1 MLLHIYRRCSRAPK
15 PTTSGPLEPP
25 RLRRVDA
32 GFSLVEII
40 ITVSLMAIVIVPL
53 MMAAS
58 TTIKASASSRNLSK
72 VDTVLNNAADRV
84 NRAPELCDYTIY
96 IQAAALSQGWTTA
109 AVSATYQYYT
119 PGATAA
125 ISGTWTSG
133 ACAGCPAA
141 VACPGGTHT
150 DGLVQ
155 RVTITVNSPNNVVH
169 RTMEV
174 VKSDV

>member
-1 MLLHIYRRCSRAPK
+1 MHTQREKR
-15 PTTSGPLEPP
+15 
-25 RLRRVDA
+25 RLRASNRALRNEHREA
-32 GFSLVEII
+32 GFSLIEIM
-40 ITVSLMAIVIVPL
+40 ITVSLMAIIIVPL

-84 NRAPELCDYTIY
+84 NRAPELCDYSDY
-96 IQAAALSQGWTTA
+96 IEAPALSVQWTA
-109 AVSATYQYYT
+109 DRVSATYQYYT
-119 PGATAA
+119 PGASASVT
-125 ISGTWTSG
+125 GTWTTG
-133 ACAGCPAA
+133 
-141 VACPGGTHT
+141 ACPGCPPAVPCPTGTHP

-155 RVTITVNSPNNVVH
+155 RVTITVSSPNNVVQ

>member
-1 MLLHIYRRCSRAPK
+1 MHTQHRTWRLRAPNRV
-15 PTTSGPLEPP
+15 LQRE
-25 RLRRVDA
+25 RREA
-32 GFSLVEII
+32 GFSLVEIM
-40 ITVSLMAIVIVPL
+40 ITVSLMAIIIVPL
-53 MMAAS
+53 LMAAS

-96 IQAAALSQGWTTA
+96 IQAAALSQGWTVDE
-109 AVSATYQYYT
+109 VSATYQYYQ
-119 PGATAA
+119 PGSSATV
-125 ISGTWTSG
+125 SGTWASG
-133 ACAGCPAA
+133 ACAGCPPT
-141 VACPGGTHT
+141 VACPGGTPE

-155 RVTITVNSPNNVVH
+155 RVTITVSSPNNVVQ

>member
-1 MLLHIYRRCSRAPK
+1 MLIHIFRRCSRAAK
-15 PTTSGPLEPP
+15 PIKPIPTG
-25 RLRRVDA
+25 RRRGDS
-32 GFSLVEII
+32 GFSLVEIM
-40 ITVSLMAIVIVPL
+40 ITVSLMAIIIVPL

-58 TTIKASASSRNLSK
+58 TTIKTSASSRNLSK

-96 IQAAALSQGWTTA
+96 IQAAALSQGWTTG

-119 PGATAA
+119 PGATASV
-125 ISGTWTSG
+125 SGTWTSG
-133 ACAGCPAA
+133 ACAGCPAS
-141 VACPGGTHT
+141 VACPGGAHT

-155 RVTITVNSPNNVVH
+155 RVTITVTSPNNVVQ